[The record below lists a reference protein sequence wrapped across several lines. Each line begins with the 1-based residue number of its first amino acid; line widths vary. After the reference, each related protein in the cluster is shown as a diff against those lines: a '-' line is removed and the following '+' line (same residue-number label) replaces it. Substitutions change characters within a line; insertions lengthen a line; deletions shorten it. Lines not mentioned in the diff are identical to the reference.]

1 MRSHPHYVP
10 PAREYLVSVRETF
23 AREVHFFSS
32 LFDLLLYAL
41 FIGLILALVN
51 MRHDIAVFERN
62 ESLRKR
68 MFDNDFYK
76 AVSTSTPV
84 VVIFWS
90 AAFSVNV
97 S

>member
-1 MRSHPHYVP
+1 MRSHPHYEP

-23 AREVHFFSS
+23 AREVRFFGSM
-32 LFDLLLYAL
+32 FDLFVYAL

-51 MRHDIAVFERN
+51 MRRDIAVFERN

-76 AVSTSTPV
+76 TVSTSSPV
-84 VVIFWS
+84 VVIFLLV
-90 AAFSVNV
+90 FGILR
-97 S
+97 